1 MRKILVPLIL
11 GWIVYALYARVTDTG
26 EERQAR
32 RDCLVAAGIKA
43 SQDLNAMHSPSDSE
57 IQSTISDR
65 TRGCTR

>member
-1 MRKILVPLIL
+1 MRKILIPLIL
-11 GWIVYALYARVTDTG
+11 GWIVYSLYARVTDTG

-32 RDCLVAAGIKA
+32 RDCLVAAGVKA